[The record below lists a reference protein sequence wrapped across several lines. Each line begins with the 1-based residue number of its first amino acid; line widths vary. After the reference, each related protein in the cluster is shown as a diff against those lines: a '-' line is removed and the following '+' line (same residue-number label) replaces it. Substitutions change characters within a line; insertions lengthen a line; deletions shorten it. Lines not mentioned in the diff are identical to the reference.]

1 MNMTKGR
8 FFMKKNV
15 MLAIVGMAAMV
26 MSAGTSFGAVNCDG
40 MQIVS
45 TGTTPYTASGLF
57 VKVKPTVANACGAA
71 GVAVQYFLDVNNT
84 DATYAT
90 ILTALSLNKTLF
102 IQTSA
107 ATANSL
113 LLVTSVKQ

>member
-1 MNMTKGR
+1 
-8 FFMKKNV
+8 MKKVV
-15 MLAIVGMAAMV
+15 MLAVVGMLGMV
-26 MSAGTSFGAVNCDG
+26 MSAGTSFGAVSCDG

-57 VKVKPTVANACGAA
+57 VKVKPTVANSCGAA
-71 GVAVQYFLDVNNT
+71 GTVKQFFLDTNNT

-90 ILTALSLNKTLF
+90 ILTALSLGKTLF
-102 IQTSA
+102 IQASA
-107 ATANSL
+107 ATENSL

>member
-1 MNMTKGR
+1 
-8 FFMKKNV
+8 MKKVV
-15 MLAIVGMAAMV
+15 MMAVMGMLAMV
-26 MSAGTSFGAVNCDG
+26 MSAGSSFGAVDCDA
-40 MQIVS
+40 MKIVS

-57 VKVKPTVANACGAA
+57 VKVAPTVANACGAV
-71 GVAVQYFLDVNNT
+71 GVAKQFYLDTTNT

-90 ILTALSLNKTLF
+90 ILTALSLGKNIF
-102 IQTSA
+102 IQVSA

>member
-1 MNMTKGR
+1 
-8 FFMKKNV
+8 MKKGITLV
-15 MLAIVGMAAMV
+15 IVGLVALMLSVGSSFAAV
-26 MSAGTSFGAVNCDG
+26 SCDQ

-57 VKVKPTVANACGAA
+57 VKVKPTVANDCGAA
-71 GVAVQYFLDVNNT
+71 GNVVQYFLDVNNT

-90 ILTALSLNKTLF
+90 ILTALSLGKSIF
-102 IQTSA
+102 IQVSA
-107 ATANSL
+107 AGNNSL

>member
-1 MNMTKGR
+1 
-8 FFMKKNV
+8 
-15 MLAIVGMAAMV
+15 
-26 MSAGTSFGAVNCDG
+26 

-57 VKVKPTVANACGAA
+57 VKVKPTATNSCGTA
-71 GVAVQYFLDVNNT
+71 GTVVQYFLDTTNT

-90 ILTALSLNKTLF
+90 ILTALSLGKTIF
-102 IQTSA
+102 IQASA

>member
-1 MNMTKGR
+1 
-8 FFMKKNV
+8 MKKGIT
-15 MLAIVGMAAMV
+15 LAIVGLVAFMLSV
-26 MSAGTSFGAVNCDG
+26 GTSFAAVSCDN

-57 VKVKPTVANACGAA
+57 VKVKPTTANACGSSTI
-71 GVAVQYFLDVNNT
+71 QYFLDTTNT

-90 ILTALSLNKTLF
+90 ILTALSLGKSIF
-102 IQTSA
+102 IQVSA
-107 ATANSL
+107 AAANSL

>member
-1 MNMTKGR
+1 MKTNMK
-8 FFMKKNV
+8 M
-15 MLAIVGMAAMV
+15 AIMGMAAMV
-26 MSAGTSFGAVNCDG
+26 LSAGTSFAAVSCDN

-57 VKVKPTVANACGAA
+57 VKVKPTVTNGCGAA
-71 GVAVQYFLDVNNT
+71 GTAVQYFLDTNNT

-90 ILTALSLNKTLF
+90 ILTALSLGKTLF
-102 IQTSA
+102 IQAST

>member
-1 MNMTKGR
+1 
-8 FFMKKNV
+8 MKKV
-15 MLAIVGMAAMV
+15 LMLAVMGMMAMV
-26 MSAGTSFGAVNCDG
+26 MSAGTSFGAVSCDN

-57 VKVKPTVANACGAA
+57 LKVKPTVANLCGAA
-71 GVAVQYFLDVNNT
+71 GANIQYFLDTTNT

-90 ILTALSLNKTLF
+90 ILTALSLGKTLF
-102 IQTSA
+102 LQVSA
-107 ATANSL
+107 AAPNSL